1 MLTAPEGRYRRS
13 MPSIEVD
20 DVTMARLRYEADRR
34 GMTVERMA
42 KVAVQYAFDEAGAKV
57 AELPAVERPDPSP
70 EFVARAMG
78 HGRKLMEDLRE
89 LERAGWPPR

>member
-1 MLTAPEGRYRRS
+1 

-20 DVTMARLRYEADRR
+20 DDTMARLGYEADRR

-42 KVAVQYAFDEAGAKV
+42 KVAVQFAFDEADSKL
-57 AELPAVERPDPSP
+57 AELSAVERPDPSP
-70 EFVARAMG
+70 EFVARAME

-89 LERAGWPPR
+89 LERAGVAAALKRRPRFERRC